1 MKFQET
7 TRSVSVICHYV
18 SDLCEQDFSLLAFK
32 IQITW
37 SVSVFCHYVSDLSEY
52 DLSLLAFKVQIAY
65 FFIFFSFLGCNSL
78 TSFQCMIIICLIG
91 CSVGWVLKHFHLCK
105 RPSIMS
111 KESEYLL
118 FVCMFLMLL

>member
-7 TRSVSVICHYV
+7 TRSVSVI
-18 SDLCEQDFSLLAFK
+18 
-32 IQITW
+32 
-37 SVSVFCHYVSDLSEY
+37 CHYVSDLSEY

-91 CSVGWVLKHFHLCK
+91 CSVGILCSVL
-105 RPSIMS
+105 
-111 KESEYLL
+111 EDEL
-118 FVCMFLMLL
+118 FVFPAIS